1 MRKTLVV
8 LAVLAFSTS
17 AMAQGILWDN
27 DLIPDG
33 VDGRAISPPLFPD
46 IRVVDDFV
54 IPDGENWV
62 IQDFHTN
69 IIEDAGWIDGGV
81 AEIYIYDDSN
91 NSPGNLIVTL
101 SGLPFSKMPTGLKF
115 FGREDFDYWIED
127 LNIPLGPGR
136 YWIGLRFPNGGG
148 AGTNYWMTST
158 GQPDG
163 PNTSGWFSF
172 DGGNTWSLS
181 GNPDW
186 DHAFTI
192 TGSGGNGGPCPAD
205 LDGSGDV
212 GVKDLLILLG
222 AWGPCP

>member
-1 MRKTLVV
+1 MRKTLVL
-8 LAVLAFSTS
+8 LAALAFSTS

-33 VDGRAISPPLFPD
+33 VDGRAISPPVFPD

-81 AEIYIYDDSN
+81 AEIYIYDGN
-91 NSPGNLIVTL
+91 GNGPGTEIFNSGPVAFT
-101 SGLPFSKMPTGLKF
+101 KMKTGEIF
-115 FGREDFDYWIED
+115 FGRVDYDYWIED
-127 LNIPLGPGR
+127 LDIPLGPGR

-148 AGTNYWMTST
+148 VGTNYWMTST

-163 PNTSGWFSF
+163 PDTSGYFSL
-172 DGGNTWSLS
+172 DGGVTWLIE
-181 GNPDW
+181 GDPTW

-192 TGSGGNGGPCPAD
+192 TGIPSGGECPEDLNG
-205 LDGSGDV
+205 DGQV
-212 GVKDLLILLG
+212 GVKDLLQLLG
-222 AWGPCP
+222 AWGLCP